1 MALRFV
7 FSHTSAPDNTP
18 AALHDLVRALDHVDA
33 EAKQA
38 AITRQPMT
46 FGRSD
51 DALRE
56 VRRNIRTRHRADAT
70 ARSLRGSA
78 GIAPKSF
85 WPNAPHLPRPK
96 ARLLL
101 RARCGLSAD
110 VATAL
115 HGSPPT
121 ACHLCASSFAGGH
134 DAAINH
140 VFTCPGTRIHRLEC
154 DCTEERPCPLDQPI
168 GRGGCPASLRE
179 RPSEPPTLLL

>member
-115 HGSPPT
+115 HGGPPT

-140 VFTCPGTRIHRLEC
+140 VFACPGTRIHRLER
-154 DCTEERPCPLDQPI
+154 DAPSVRALWTNPSGAVDVL
-168 GRGGCPASLRE
+168 LRYADGS
-179 RPSEPPTLLL
+179 P